1 MKTLLVLRH
10 AKSSWKDESLT
21 DHERP
26 LNQRGIGDAPVMG
39 KLLRKQELVPEL
51 IISSS
56 AKRAL
61 ATAKLV
67 AEACGYEEKIAV
79 SQDFYMGDPDD
90 YFGRLR
96 LVPDNLTRVMIVGHN
111 PGMEELVADLTGHYE
126 RLPTAA
132 LAEIEL
138 PVDSWMQLT
147 GVTEGRLVNLWH
159 PRGLSA
165 S

>member
-1 MKTLLVLRH
+1 
-10 AKSSWKDESLT
+10 
-21 DHERP
+21 
-26 LNQRGIGDAPVMG
+26 MG
-39 KLLRKQELVPEL
+39 ELLRGQELVPEL

-56 AKRAL
+56 AKRAM

-90 YFGRLR
+90 YFARLR
-96 LVPDNLTRVMIVGHN
+96 LAPDNLTRVMIVGHN

-132 LAEIEL
+132 LAQIEL
-138 PVDSWMQLT
+138 AIDSWKQLSE
-147 GVTEGRLVNLWH
+147 VTDGRLVNLWH
-159 PRGLSA
+159 PRGLGPS
-165 S
+165 